1 MRAGKKSSRRAPRP
15 RFFLYAAIAFILGSS
30 SVFLASSLRFDSAGA
45 TVIASAILTALS
57 LYSLRRIS
65 SFPQW
70 RTCEVLSFGIF
81 AIVFNLGL
89 LLGGHVQFTP
99 GEGYLGSLEQNV
111 IRAYTPFDV
120 LSFFGALPS
129 LFVLFLAL
137 IRA

>member
-57 LYSLRRIS
+57 LYSLRRVS

-81 AIVFNLGL
+81 AIVFNLAYCLEAMWNL
-89 LLGGHVQFTP
+89 LQGKAI
-99 GEGYLGSLEQNV
+99 LE
-111 IRAYTPFDV
+111 A
-120 LSFFGALPS
+120 LSKT
-129 LFVLFLAL
+129 
-137 IRA
+137 